1 MTWSILVV
9 DDEIDTLQLLRVM
22 LEMDGFEVFEAFDGI
37 EAIESVNKNRPDAVL
52 MDVMMPRMDGLE
64 ACRILREQPETATLP
79 IIVVSAKTQVEA
91 VKEGLDAGATR
102 YLKKP
107 ISRSNLIE
115 TIREVLEPLF
125 II

>member
-22 LEMDGFEVFEAFDGI
+22 LEMDGFEIFEAFNGL
-37 EAIESVNKNRPDAVL
+37 EAIESVKKNRPDAVL

-64 ACRILREQPETATLP
+64 ACRILRAQPETATLP
-79 IIVVSAKTQVEA
+79 IIIVSAKTQVEA

-125 II
+125 TI